1 MLFLPLVSFAVALGR
16 VAVTKASSI
25 TAVNNCGDTVWLHEV
40 YGSFSQVYAVNA
52 GANAVLNQPP
62 DGTGVA
68 VNVYTG
74 CSDNTATSCTTGGV
88 NNNGGA
94 SPFIRAEATFTGG
107 SVNYDISP
115 LYGYNRAIKINTGD
129 ANCPGV
135 QCTISS
141 GCPVPGPDG
150 SCYGPCCASAD
161 GCLGTNN
168 CPYDSTPAYQKQMGG
183 KGTNSG
189 FYHDACPN
197 AYSFPDDDCA
207 NYGDSPDAGCGDNTD
222 LTITV
227 CPPGGS
233 SNINLCSS

>member
-1 MLFLPLVSFAVALGR
+1 MFLLPLVSFAVALSH
-16 VAVTKASSI
+16 VAITQASSV
-25 TAVNNCGDTVWLHEV
+25 TVFNNCGDRVWFHEV
-40 YGSFSQVYAVNA
+40 YGTFSQVYAVDPGTSA
-52 GANAVLNQPP
+52 ALNQPP

-74 CSDNTATSCTTGGV
+74 CSDDTATSCTTGGV
-88 NNNGGA
+88 TNDGGA

-115 LYGYNRAIKINTGD
+115 LYGYNRAMKINTGGGQ
-129 ANCPGV
+129 GV
-135 QCTISS
+135 
-141 GCPVPGPDG
+141 
-150 SCYGPCCASAD
+150 
-161 GCLGTNN
+161 
-168 CPYDSTPAYQKQMGG
+168 
-183 KGTNSG
+183 NSQ

-227 CPPGGS
+227 CPTGTS
-233 SNINLCSS
+233 SNINLCT